1 MEKIKGYKVF
11 NPDWTCRDFK
21 YEVGKTYKH
30 DGDIKMC
37 GAGFHFCRKA
47 SDCFNY
53 YSFDSKNKVAEVEA
67 LGIVETEGSKS
78 VTNKIHIIREIP
90 WQELLTIVNE
100 GNDCTGLCNTGD
112 CNTGN
117 RNTGNR
123 NTGSWN
129 TGDCNT
135 GFFNTVTPNLLLFNK
150 PTKLTRE
157 EILNVKGIHILNR
170 SYENNWWIY
179 SQNMTD
185 EEKAAHPEHE
195 YTGGY
200 LKSVSFKEA
209 CQIMWDKLTE
219 EEKSEVKKIPN
230 FDADVFK
237 EITGVD
243 VK

>member
-1 MEKIKGYKVF
+1 M
-11 NPDWTCRDFK
+11 
-21 YEVGKTYKH
+21 
-30 DGDIKMC
+30 
-37 GAGFHFCRKA
+37 
-47 SDCFNY
+47 
-53 YSFDSKNKVAEVEA
+53 
-67 LGIVETEGSKS
+67 
-78 VTNKIHIIREIP
+78 
-90 WQELLTIVNE
+90 
-100 GNDCTGLCNTGD
+100 
-112 CNTGN
+112 
-117 RNTGNR
+117 
-123 NTGSWN
+123 
-129 TGDCNT
+129 
-135 GFFNTVTPNLLLFNK
+135 
-150 PTKLTRE
+150 
-157 EILNVKGIHILNR
+157 NVKGIHILNR